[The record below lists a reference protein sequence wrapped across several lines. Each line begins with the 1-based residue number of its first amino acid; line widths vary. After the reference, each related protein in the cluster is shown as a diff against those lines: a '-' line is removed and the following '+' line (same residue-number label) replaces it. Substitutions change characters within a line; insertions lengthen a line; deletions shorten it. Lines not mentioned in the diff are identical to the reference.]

1 MMQFR
6 HVQDAFAS
14 DDCGELKGGD
24 STLVGNLHALQKA
37 AVGYP

>member
-14 DDCGELKGGD
+14 DDCGELKGD
-24 STLVGNLHALQKA
+24 SSTLAKKVHAFQKK